1 MTLRL
6 PEEKLK
12 ALILGWLGKK
22 VTVARDLKSLG
33 GKLEHACRVVRPG
46 RSFMRRMLDLLSGV
60 KFSHRHIR
68 LSASFHS
75 DLMWWHLFPVI
86 MEWSID
92 GPVGNL
98 DVTGCCGP
106 LRCVRLVG
114 LCSMVERGVVHLRMA
129 SRIVSKLNN
138 TEGNITNCA
147 GLRGV
152 GSNLEVLTKRY

>member
-86 MEWSID
+86 MELMEYRWS
-92 GPVGNL
+92 GRKP
-98 DVTGCCGP
+98 GCNRMLWSTQMRQARWVVQHGGA
-106 LRCVRLVG
+106 RGGSSTNG
-114 LCSMVERGVVHLRMA
+114 LQ
-129 SRIVSKLNN
+129 
-138 TEGNITNCA
+138 NC
-147 GLRGV
+147 LK
-152 GSNLEVLTKRY
+152 TQ